1 VSLRRLVLKNISGNA
16 FRSLVVLLCAAL
28 VAGLVLTA
36 TFVVRGAE
44 ASLRLN
50 LNRLGADIL
59 VLPWGTMTE
68 KIGGVRLMSAAI
80 DGWMPRANL
89 DKVAALDGVAE
100 VSPQLHLASV
110 HDSAYSAR
118 PELFVVAFDPAT
130 DFTVQPWLEQGL
142 DQGLGLG
149 QAVAGA
155 RITIP
160 HGEDTLTLF
169 GQQLKLAGRLEPTA
183 TTIDDTVFVTFEVA
197 EQMLAW
203 SNGQGQQELQLMSGS
218 ISAIMTKLALG
229 SDPHEVAVRI
239 LEKVSGVV
247 PLETP
252 GLFQAE
258 RQQMI
263 GVLRTILG
271 LLGVI
276 WALTVVFLGLVFAI
290 AASERRWEIGVLR
303 ALGLSRSFVLRALLL
318 EGATLALAGGFAG
331 VVIAVTGFTA
341 LGEQVATVV
350 KLPLQFPSPLA
361 LLSLAL
367 GGQATAL
374 ASVAL
379 AAFIPAWR
387 ISHEEVAL
395 SMRE

>member
-1 VSLRRLVLKNISGNA
+1 
-16 FRSLVVLLCAAL
+16 
-28 VAGLVLTA
+28 
-36 TFVVRGAE
+36 
-44 ASLRLN
+44 
-50 LNRLGADIL
+50 
-59 VLPWGTMTE
+59 
-68 KIGGVRLMSAAI
+68 
-80 DGWMPRANL
+80 
-89 DKVAALDGVAE
+89 
-100 VSPQLHLASV
+100 
-110 HDSAYSAR
+110 
-118 PELFVVAFDPAT
+118 
-130 DFTVQPWLEQGL
+130 
-142 DQGLGLG
+142 
-149 QAVAGA
+149 
-155 RITIP
+155 
-160 HGEDTLTLF
+160 
-169 GQQLKLAGRLEPTA
+169 
-183 TTIDDTVFVTFEVA
+183 
-197 EQMLAW
+197 
-203 SNGQGQQELQLMSGS
+203 
-218 ISAIMTKLALG
+218 
-229 SDPHEVAVRI
+229 
-239 LEKVSGVV
+239 
-247 PLETP
+247 
-252 GLFQAE
+252 
-258 RQQMI
+258 MI

-331 VVIAVTGFTA
+331 VVIAATGFAA

>member
-1 VSLRRLVLKNISGNA
+1 VSLRRLVLKNLRGNA

-28 VAGLVLTA
+28 VAGLVLSA

-44 ASLRLN
+44 ASLRTN

-80 DGWMPRANL
+80 EGWMPRVYL
-89 DKVAALDGVAE
+89 DKIAALEGVAE
-100 VSPQLHLASV
+100 VSPQLHLASLQ
-110 HDSAYSAR
+110 DSAYSAR
-118 PELFVVAFDPAT
+118 PELFVVAYDPAT
-130 DFTVQPWLEQGL
+130 DFTVGPWLEQGL
-142 DQGLGLG
+142 EQGLGVG

-155 RITIP
+155 RITLP
-160 HGEDTLTLF
+160 QGEDTLSLF
-169 GQQLKLAGRLEPTA
+169 GQQLKLVDRLEPTA
-183 TTIDDTVFVTFEVA
+183 TSIDDTVFVSFEMA
-197 EQMLAW
+197 EQMVAW
-203 SNGQGQQELQLMSGS
+203 SSRQGQQELKIMPGS

-239 LEKVSGVV
+239 LEQVPGVV

-331 VVIAVTGFTA
+331 VVIAATGFAA

>member
-1 VSLRRLVLKNISGNA
+1 VSLRRLVLKNLSGNA

-36 TFVVRGAE
+36 TFVVHGAE
-44 ASLRLN
+44 ASLRTN
-50 LNRLGADIL
+50 LQRLGADIL

-80 DGWMPRANL
+80 EGWMPRAYL
-89 DKVAALDGVAE
+89 DKVAALEGVAQ
-100 VSPQLHLASV
+100 VSPQLHLGSLANSP
-110 HDSAYSAR
+110 YSTR

-130 DFTVQPWLEQGL
+130 DFTVSPWMENGM
-142 DQGLGLG
+142 DQELGVG
-149 QAVAGA
+149 EAIAGA

-160 HGEDTLTLF
+160 DGQDTLTLF
-169 GQQLKLAGRLEPTA
+169 GQQLKLVDRLEPTA
-183 TTIDDTVFVTFEVA
+183 TSIDDTVFVSFAAA
-197 EQMLAW
+197 EQMVAR
-203 SNGQGQQELQLMSGS
+203 SNKTGQQDLKIMPGS
-218 ISAIMTKLALG
+218 ISAIMTRITFG

-239 LEKVSGVV
+239 LEEVRGVV

-252 GLFQAE
+252 GLFQSE

-263 GVLRTILG
+263 GVLRTMLG
-271 LLGVI
+271 LLAVI
-276 WALTVVFLGLVFAI
+276 WVLTLVFLGLVFAI
-290 AASERRWEIGVLR
+290 SASERRWEIGVLR
-303 ALGLSRSFVLRALLL
+303 ALGLSRGFVLRALLL
-318 EGATLALAGGFAG
+318 EGATLALVGGFTG
-331 VVIAVTGFTA
+331 VIITIVGFAA
-341 LGEQVATVV
+341 LGNQVASAV
-350 KLPLQFPSPLA
+350 KLPLQFPSLQA
-361 LLSLAL
+361 LLSLSL

-395 SMRE
+395 SMKE

>member
-1 VSLRRLVLKNISGNA
+1 VSLRRLVLKNLSGNA

-28 VAGLVLTA
+28 VAGLVLSA

-44 ASLRLN
+44 ASLRTN

-80 DGWMPRANL
+80 EGWMPRVYL
-89 DKVAALDGVAE
+89 DKIAALEGVAE
-100 VSPQLHLASV
+100 VSPQLHLASLQ
-110 HDSAYSAR
+110 DSAYSAR
-118 PELFVVAFDPAT
+118 PELFVVAYDPAT
-130 DFTVQPWLEQGL
+130 DFTVGPWLEQGL
-142 DQGLGLG
+142 EQGLGVG

-155 RITIP
+155 RITLP
-160 HGEDTLTLF
+160 QGEDTLSLF
-169 GQQLKLAGRLEPTA
+169 GQQLKLVDRLEPTA
-183 TTIDDTVFVTFEVA
+183 TSIDDTVFVSFEMA
-197 EQMLAW
+197 ERMVAW
-203 SNGQGQQELQLMSGS
+203 SNGQGQQELKIMPGS

-239 LEKVSGVV
+239 LEQVPGVV

-331 VVIAVTGFTA
+331 VVIAATGFAA